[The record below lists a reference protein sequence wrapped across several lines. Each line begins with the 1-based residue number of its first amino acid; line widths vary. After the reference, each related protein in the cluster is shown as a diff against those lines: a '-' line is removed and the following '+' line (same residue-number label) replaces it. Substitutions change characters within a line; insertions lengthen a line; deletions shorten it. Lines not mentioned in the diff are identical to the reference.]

1 MTALKKSRIDMKFG
15 KKLFVFTCFFSSVLS
30 TAWANSFE
38 RFFTAAMRNDES
50 TVIELTLLG
59 FDLNTRNEK
68 GETGLTLA
76 IRQGATKVANF
87 LLDQNVVDVNSKN
100 GAGET
105 PLMLA
110 AIKGEVALAR
120 RLIVDRKAQVNHPG
134 WTPLHYAA
142 SSKEPASR
150 EVARLLLEHHAYI
163 DAESPNKTTPLMMA
177 AQYGQ
182 FEVLELLLEEG
193 ADASLRNQQG
203 LNAIDFAR
211 RAGREA
217 AARRIAEAV
226 RAAQPTGR
234 W

>member
-1 MTALKKSRIDMKFG
+1 MKFQ
-15 KKLFVFTCFFSSVLS
+15 KKLVVFALFFLVLMQG
-30 TAWANSFE
+30 AWASSFE
-38 RFFTAAMRNDES
+38 RFFTATMRDDES
-50 TVIELTLLG
+50 TVVELTLRG
-59 FDLNTRNEK
+59 FDLNSRNAK

-76 IRQGATKVANF
+76 IRQGSTRVVDF
-87 LLDQNVVDVNSKN
+87 LLKQNAVDVHARNA
-100 GAGET
+100 AGET

-110 AIKGEVALAR
+110 AIKGEVELAR
-120 RLIVDRKAQVNHPG
+120 RLIVDRKAQVNQPG

-142 SSKEPASR
+142 SSKEPASL

-193 ADASLRNQQG
+193 ADAGLRNQAG

-226 RAAQPTGR
+226 RASQPAGR